1 VRRTTDFS
9 RSLKWRF
16 SAALMCSATMALN
29 PLRRSGEGA
38 EIACAAVVLALPA
51 GAFTTGQA
59 LVVDGGT
66 LVTGGR

>member
-1 VRRTTDFS
+1 
-9 RSLKWRF
+9 
-16 SAALMCSATMALN
+16 MCSATMALN